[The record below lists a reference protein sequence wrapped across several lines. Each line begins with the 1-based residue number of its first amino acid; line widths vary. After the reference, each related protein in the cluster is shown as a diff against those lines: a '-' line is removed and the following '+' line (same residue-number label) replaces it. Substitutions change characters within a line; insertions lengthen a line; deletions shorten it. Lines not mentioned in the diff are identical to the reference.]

1 MFQCVPSKYDT
12 EVTVVVDDTKLIYKS
27 VHVEVCRSIFI
38 DLNGKDATTVRLTQT
53 FQLPFPI
60 DLGKVE
66 VIPTSNRG
74 QDVRVNV

>member
-1 MFQCVPSKYDT
+1 MLRY
-12 EVTVVVDDTKLIYKS
+12 
-27 VHVEVCRSIFI
+27 VEDIMDV
-38 DLNGKDATTVRLTQT
+38 LNDKDATTVRLTQT